1 MEKIKNKLRRLKASN
16 TIIKFF
22 KSSSNGSG
30 KNLSSNADE
39 ILNIRHTKD
48 TQTFRKPSLMSE
60 NDNRFMSLPLDTS
73 KTMESTHNPRPMQG
87 NQTIM
92 EGKLIA
98 GIRYYI

>member
-30 KNLSSNADE
+30 KHLSANPDD

-48 TQTFRKPSLMSE
+48 TQTFRKPCFSS
-60 NDNRFMSLPLDTS
+60 DNESKFLSLPIDNSMANDTLL
-73 KTMESTHNPRPMQG
+73 EPRPMQG
-87 NQTIM
+87 NQTIL
-92 EGKLIA
+92 EGK
-98 GIRYYI
+98 